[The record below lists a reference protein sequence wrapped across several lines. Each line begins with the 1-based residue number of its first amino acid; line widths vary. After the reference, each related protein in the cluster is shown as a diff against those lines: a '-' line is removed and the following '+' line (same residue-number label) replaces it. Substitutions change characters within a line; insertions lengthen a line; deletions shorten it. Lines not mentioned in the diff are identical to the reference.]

1 MAVLHVHHHGQ
12 RNAARFPL
20 VGGLGDV
27 ADGRHVASQTSTDQ
41 CGGVVAQRIAVVG
54 VEIRRSRATA
64 FIAEEVGLRGEL
76 HVVARGT
83 VVGLDV
89 RFDHRDEQFFRL
101 DLGDLDVAM
110 RVTVAEQLGLNERRQ
125 RLEDGEIVALQMRFD
140 EFDLGVHIRQC
151 VELVAQFGAFRH
163 GVVQFGDQRIQ
174 FGHEF
179 DQAFR
184 NQHDAE
190 VHLLGGAF
198 DDEIRQ
204 IPNDLVEGDVLLLD
218 FFGDDARIRMR
229 LQSAF
234 QRDMGGGAAHQF
246 DEVPVFA
253 GGVGVTHDVADQF
266 GIDLRGG
273 VETEGDFDPFVLQIA
288 VDGLRAADDL
298 DAGLLVDHVLRQNA
312 GVRVGVVAADDDD
325 GVDVQSFAVDDDFVE
340 LFGLLKL
347 RTAGADHVKTARVA
361 VCVDDGVVQKH
372 VFVVDEAGR
381 TAEETVQFGLRV
393 QRLQTIVKTCD
404 DVMSARSLAAG
415 QNDGDVQRLHLALRA
430 FLEFD
435 GGQAVGVREEFLDGR
450 LVGDGFRGFAE
461 NWFRKWSGCAQNGR
475 KFGLIGG
482 TRRLQGGNLTH
493 DTFLLVDNTCV

>member
-1 MAVLHVHHHGQ
+1 MAMLHVHHHGQ
-12 RNAARFPL
+12 RDAARFPL

-27 ADGRHVASQTSTDQ
+27 ADGGHVASQIVGDQ
-41 CGGVVAQRIAVVG
+41 RGGVVAQRVAVVG
-54 VEIRRSRATA
+54 VEVRRSRATA

-76 HVVARGT
+76 HVVARGA

-89 RFDHRDEQFFRL
+89 GFDHRDEQFFRL
-101 DLGDLDVAM
+101 DLGDLDVAV
-110 RVTVAEQLGLNERRQ
+110 RVAVAEQLGLHKRRQ
-125 RLEDGEIVALQMRFD
+125 RLEDGEIVALQMGFD
-140 EFDLGVHIRQC
+140 EFDLRVHVRQR

-174 FGHEF
+174 FGNEF
-179 DQAFR
+179 DQAFG

-190 VHLLGGAF
+190 VQLLGGAF

-204 IPNDLVEGDVLLLD
+204 IPHDLVQGDVLLLD

-229 LQSAF
+229 LQGAF
-234 QRDMGGGAAHQF
+234 KGDMGGGAAHQF

-253 GGVGVTHDVADQF
+253 GGVGIAHDVADQF

-273 VETEGDFDPFVLQIA
+273 VETEGDFDPFVLQVA

-340 LFGLLKL
+340 LFGLFEF
-347 RTAGADHVKTARVA
+347 RAAGADHVEATRVA
-361 VCVDDGVVQKH
+361 VGIDDIIGQQH
-372 VFVVDEAGR
+372 VFVVNQSRRSTEEAI
-381 TAEETVQFGLRV
+381 QLGLRV
-393 QRLQTIVKTCD
+393 QRLQAIIKPCD
-404 DVMSARSLAAG
+404 DVMSARGLAAG
-415 QNDGDVQRLHLALRA
+415 QDDGDVQRLHLALRA
-430 FLEFD
+430 LLELD
-435 GGQAVGVREEFLDGR
+435 GGQAVGVGEEFLDGR

-461 NWFRKWSGCAQNGR
+461 NGFRERTGCIQNGW

-482 TRRLQGGNLTH
+482 TCRLQGGNLTH
-493 DTFLLVDNTCV
+493 GTVPLG